1 MHNWVIIA
9 VSKHVIAEDA
19 LTGGRVG
26 ICIDESTHLWIVIT
40 GLEVVER
47 GLSVVYI
54 AAVARGAIS
63 LRESAI
69 VPLRD
74 R

>member
-1 MHNWVIIA
+1 M
-9 VSKHVIAEDA
+9 HVIRNEIILFRIVKSA
-19 LTGGRVG
+19 LE
-26 ICIDESTHLWIVIT
+26 I
-40 GLEVVER
+40 VER

>member
-47 GLSVVYI
+47 GLSVLCLPLDIRNSDYPYE
-54 AAVARGAIS
+54 
-63 LRESAI
+63 LFTSAYAT
-69 VPLRD
+69 L
-74 R
+74 